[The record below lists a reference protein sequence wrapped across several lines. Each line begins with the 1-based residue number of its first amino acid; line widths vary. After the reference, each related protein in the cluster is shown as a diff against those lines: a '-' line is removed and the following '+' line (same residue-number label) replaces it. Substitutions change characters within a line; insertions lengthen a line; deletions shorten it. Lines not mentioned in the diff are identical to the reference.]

1 MAFNKCGGCIKN
13 CGKPFG
19 GNCVASDIILNKG
32 FSEFIKYKD
41 KLIGII
47 NDLGIEDLKINDLN
61 LLSGSYVNLE
71 YELENAIKV
80 KFLNDNDIYLGQQI
94 ERKNNDR
101 CYGVVANLSHLLVCE
116 YGCNVIEP
124 ELLIYKKLNI

>member
-13 CGKPFG
+13 SGKSFG
-19 GNCVASDIILNKG
+19 GNCVAIDIILNKG

-47 NDLGIEDLKINDLN
+47 NNLGIEDLKINDLN

-80 KFLNDNDIYLGQQI
+80 KFLNDNDRY
-94 ERKNNDR
+94 
-101 CYGVVANLSHLLVCE
+101 YGVVANLNHLLVCE
-116 YGCNVIEP
+116 YGCNGIEP
-124 ELLIYKKLNI
+124 ELLIYKKINI

>member
-1 MAFNKCGGCIKN
+1 MGDWFWIQFVSNLIVIN
-13 CGKPFG
+13 
-19 GNCVASDIILNKG
+19 VWHLIIVVGALK
-32 FSEFIKYKD
+32 KD

-116 YGCNVIEP
+116 YGCNGIEP
-124 ELLIYKKLNI
+124 ELLIYKKINI

>member
-13 CGKPFG
+13 CGKPFS

-47 NDLGIEDLKINDLN
+47 NNLGIEDLKINDLN

-116 YGCNVIEP
+116 YGCNGIEP
-124 ELLIYKKLNI
+124 ELLIYKKINI